1 MNGCGSRVAPALLA
15 GLLAGCGAAV
25 DADGRTVAEWVAARG
40 GSVVLTAS
48 DIPYSAG
55 RPLPAGEVGVR
66 EISLPDAKLEDRDL
80 ERFAGLKHLESL
92 QLHGNTKLSDAGI
105 EPLARHA
112 RLRDLDLSYTGV
124 TDASLKKLGDLS
136 RLKRIQLRG
145 TTVGDAAL
153 DEFRKQHPSC
163 EVVR

>member
-1 MNGCGSRVAPALLA
+1 MNGCGARVVTALWA
-15 GLLAGCGAAV
+15 GLLVGCGTSV

-40 GSVVLTAS
+40 GSVVLTS
-48 DIPYSAG
+48 GDIPYSSS
-55 RPLPAGEVGVR
+55 RPIPEGEVGVR

-80 ERFAGLKHLESL
+80 ERFAALKHLESL

-105 EPLARHA
+105 EPLARHV

-124 TDASLKKLGDLS
+124 TDSSLPKLGELS

-153 DEFRKQHPSC
+153 DAFRKQRPAC